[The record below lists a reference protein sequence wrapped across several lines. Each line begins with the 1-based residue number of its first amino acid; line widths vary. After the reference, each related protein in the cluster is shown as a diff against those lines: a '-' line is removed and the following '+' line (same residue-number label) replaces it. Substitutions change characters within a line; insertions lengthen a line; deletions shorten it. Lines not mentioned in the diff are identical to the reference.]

1 MSTIGNRIKRLREN
15 AGLTQRELA
24 DKFNIGYST
33 FSQYESGQRTPSD
46 DVKILLA
53 NYFGVSV
60 DYLLGNNPPKKDA
73 LTQKEKTDIA
83 KEVQAILDDLSDDKP
98 MFELDGKIIDDEIKE
113 ILRSSLQNTI
123 EFARLKAKEKYTPKK
138 YKK

>member
-1 MSTIGNRIKRLREN
+1 MQFEKTLRILREKHDLSQVELSKRLGISN
-15 AGLTQRELA
+15 VTL
-24 DKFNIGYST
+24 
-33 FSQYESGQRTPSD
+33 SQYENGVRKPDIETLKQIAS
-46 DVKILLA
+46 
-53 NYFGVSV
+53 YFNVST

>member
-1 MSTIGNRIKRLREN
+1 MSLGSKIKNLRQNANITQSDLGNVLGVQKSTISMYEN
-15 AGLTQRELA
+15 
-24 DKFNIGYST
+24 DNSSPDFNILKQIASYFNVST
-33 FSQYESGQRTPSD
+33 
-46 DVKILLA
+46 
-53 NYFGVSV
+53 

-98 MFELDGKIIDDEIKE
+98 MFELDVKIIDDEIKE

>member
-1 MSTIGNRIKRLREN
+1 MSLGSKIKNLRQNANITQSDLGNVLGVQKSTISMYEN
-15 AGLTQRELA
+15 
-24 DKFNIGYST
+24 DNSSPDFNILKQIASYFNVST
-33 FSQYESGQRTPSD
+33 
-46 DVKILLA
+46 
-53 NYFGVSV
+53 